1 MDNKTIDTVV
11 KILTYSKDRVEETEP
26 AIREALHKC
35 GRDIFESIIKYE
47 LAAVKASEE
56 VTFITNPGRHNHLIK
71 LKTMADEILARG
83 DCFLSKIWISQ
94 DLTL

>member
-26 AIREALHKC
+26 AIREELHKC

-71 LKTMADEILARG
+71 LKLWLMKYLRVATV
-83 DCFLSKIWISQ
+83 FLSKIWISQ